1 MHSEKISA
9 NSVIRYYLLL
19 FHDSL
24 TEDSDIP
31 EIEDEDAFAFYGMKD
46 KAFSLL
52 NCMNAQLTEN
62 ERTFIVEK
70 IINLLYKIHETRP
83 KIVLHILEIFSSLS
97 QSPRIYYLRAEANY
111 YVYNK
116 YNILIVYIIK

>member
-1 MHSEKISA
+1 MRSEKNSS

-24 TEDSDIP
+24 TEDNDIP

-111 YVYNK
+111 YVY
-116 YNILIVYIIK
+116 I